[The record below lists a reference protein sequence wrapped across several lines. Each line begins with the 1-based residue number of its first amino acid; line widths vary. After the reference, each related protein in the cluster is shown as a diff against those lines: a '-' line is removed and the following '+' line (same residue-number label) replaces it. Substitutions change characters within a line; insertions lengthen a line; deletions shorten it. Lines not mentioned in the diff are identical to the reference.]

1 MMSEEKDVSHETVE
15 DADDIFVEN
24 FNNALL
30 LLLGILA
37 VFASVALF
45 ARSAILAFYGQLLAI
60 SLLTNLIFG
69 TFLLVIGLGS
79 LHLFRKRRKLRREK
93 TSSVFYR
100 AR

>member
-24 FNNALL
+24 FNTALL
-30 LLLGILA
+30 LFLGILA

-45 ARSAILAFYGQLLAI
+45 ARSAILVFYGQLLAI
-60 SLLTNLIFG
+60 SLLTNSIFG
-69 TFLLVIGLGS
+69 AFLLVVGLGS
-79 LHLFRKRRKLRREK
+79 LHLFRKRRRLRREK